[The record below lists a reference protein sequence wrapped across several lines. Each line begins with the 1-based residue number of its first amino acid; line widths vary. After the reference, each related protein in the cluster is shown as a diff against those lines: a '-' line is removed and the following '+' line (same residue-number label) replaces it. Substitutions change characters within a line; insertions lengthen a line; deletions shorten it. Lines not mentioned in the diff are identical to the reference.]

1 MANSKTRD
9 ANTKPLP
16 NTEDAIAVAI
26 KKFDMGTS
34 TPKVIAGGKGRV
46 AEQILE
52 IAFQNGV
59 KVREDSDLVEL
70 LAAIDID
77 SEIPVEAFATVA
89 EILIYLYAVN
99 NKVEIKDSSLIDENG
114 EICEISQEILKKRT
128 EELLREWTDPEDDI
142 K

>member
-16 NTEDAIAVAI
+16 NTEDAIAIAI
-26 KKFDMGTS
+26 KKFDKGTS
-34 TPKVIAGGKGRV
+34 TPKVIAGGTGRV

-59 KVREDSDLVEL
+59 KVREDSDLAEL
-70 LAAIDID
+70 LGAIDID

-99 NKVEIKDSSLIDENG
+99 NKVEINDSSLIDENG
-114 EICEISQEILKKRT
+114 EISQEILKKRT